1 VRSLLDLLGLADRT
15 PAGDAGTAETA
26 TVRKIAR
33 ELEELEPERARFL
46 AAFAYLLSRV
56 AHADL
61 EISDEETR
69 SMEEIVRGYGDLP
82 DAQAVLV
89 VEIAKSQ
96 SRLFGHTENFQVA
109 REFKKLADREQC
121 LELLHCLFAV
131 SAADDVISGVDLT
144 AEPDDVA
151 DILIDLARRETK
163 TFSVQFARTV
173 AGEMKS
179 VARLNKHPLRSAG
192 FRVLKAPD
200 VPSILVETAFI
211 SNPQEEGRLK
221 DERYQDKMARAILGG
236 IKRYFSMHPPRP
248 QGPLA
253 QK

>member
-131 SAADDVISGVDLT
+131 SAADDVISGVEERQVQLI
-144 AEPDDVA
+144 AEELGFSHKEFIDV
-151 DILIDLARRETK
+151 RSQYNEKR
-163 TFSVQFARTV
+163 SVIR
-173 AGEMKS
+173 G
-179 VARLNKHPLRSAG
+179 LRNQSA
-192 FRVLKAPD
+192 
-200 VPSILVETAFI
+200 
-211 SNPQEEGRLK
+211 
-221 DERYQDKMARAILGG
+221 
-236 IKRYFSMHPPRP
+236 
-248 QGPLA
+248 
-253 QK
+253 